1 MVSTWVVRK
10 PPLVEE
16 QFAEDM
22 IPPEFEER
30 VSKQGMVLRGWAPQ
44 LRILAHSSVG
54 GFLTHC
60 GWSSV
65 IESLGLGKPLILF
78 PGGSAD
84 LGLIARLMHWNKI
97 GFEVERNDVDGSFK
111 SDLVAACIKRVMVD
125 PEGEQLRA
133 NALAMKEI
141 FGNVELSNKC
151 LDDLKHLHQQNTMDR
166 TKKLHIAMF
175 PWLAYGHTM
184 PFLEVSKFLAQKGH
198 RISYIST
205 PKNISRLPK
214 LPPLLSSNITFV
226 EFSLPQVD
234 GLPPGVES
242 TAEVPIENVPY
253 LKNAYDK
260 LQGPLTEF
268 LKNSNVNWLIHDFEP
283 YWLPGVAAPLGI
295 NLVLF
300 CLFNATA
307 LAFMGPPSALLGEF
321 RKRPEEFTVVPE
333 WIDYPCN
340 VALKHHEIVNH
351 IKCMDDV
358 SDFQRMGLL
367 IQGSQFVT
375 TRACFEFEP
384 DEIKLL
390 IKLYQKPVVPVG
402 LLPPSLPSNEDKR
415 DDKWEATKSWLDS
428 KGEKSVFYIALGSE
442 VSLSEES
449 MRQLAFGIE
458 KSNLPFIWAVRKRP
472 MGEGLID
479 NIIPPGFE
487 ERVSNRGLVLR
498 DWAPQLRILA
508 HSSVGGFLTHC
519 GWSSII
525 EALKF
530 GRALIVFSGASAD
543 QGLNARLLHGRKVGI
558 EIERNEMDG
567 SFTSDL
573 VAKTIRQ
580 VLVEPEGEAIRANAW
595 AMKEIFDNEELSNN
609 YLDGFTR
616 FIEEFAPNS
625 ACHTQIYISFVV
637 FSLPQIQGLPA
648 EVESISEL
656 PIDQIPSL
664 KKAYDKLQDPLTEF
678 LKNSNVN
685 WIIHDFAPY
694 WLPRV
699 ATLLGINLVFF
710 STFNA
715 TSFVSMGPPS
725 ALLGDLQQRPEDFK
739 AVPENLCN
747 IAMKLHETVNSTNSA
762 WMMYLISNGWD
773 Y

>member
-1 MVSTWVVRK
+1 
-10 PPLVEE
+10 
-16 QFAEDM
+16 
-22 IPPEFEER
+22 
-30 VSKQGMVLRGWAPQ
+30 
-44 LRILAHSSVG
+44 
-54 GFLTHC
+54 
-60 GWSSV
+60 
-65 IESLGLGKPLILF
+65 
-78 PGGSAD
+78 
-84 LGLIARLMHWNKI
+84 
-97 GFEVERNDVDGSFK
+97 
-111 SDLVAACIKRVMVD
+111 
-125 PEGEQLRA
+125 
-133 NALAMKEI
+133 
-141 FGNVELSNKC
+141 
-151 LDDLKHLHQQNTMDR
+151 MDR

-358 SDFQRMGLL
+358 SDFQRMGQL

-616 FIEEFAPNS
+616 FIED
-625 ACHTQIYISFVV
+625 ISFVE

-648 EVESISEL
+648 EAESISEL

-747 IAMKLHETVNSTNSA
+747 IAMKLHETVNYQQCMDDVSDFQRVGLLIEGCQVVTMRTCFEFEPDEVKLLIKVFQKPVVPVGLLPPSLQCHKTRIKEMINGCFLSHCGWSSIIGALKFGRALIVFSGASADQGLNARLLHGRKVGLEIERNETNCSFTSDLVAETIRQVMMEPKGEAIRANA
-762 WMMYLISNGWD
+762 WELREIFDNEELSNNCLDGFTRFIEEFAPSGCHSQV
-773 Y
+773 

>member
-1 MVSTWVVRK
+1 
-10 PPLVEE
+10 
-16 QFAEDM
+16 
-22 IPPEFEER
+22 
-30 VSKQGMVLRGWAPQ
+30 
-44 LRILAHSSVG
+44 
-54 GFLTHC
+54 
-60 GWSSV
+60 
-65 IESLGLGKPLILF
+65 
-78 PGGSAD
+78 
-84 LGLIARLMHWNKI
+84 
-97 GFEVERNDVDGSFK
+97 
-111 SDLVAACIKRVMVD
+111 
-125 PEGEQLRA
+125 
-133 NALAMKEI
+133 
-141 FGNVELSNKC
+141 
-151 LDDLKHLHQQNTMDR
+151 MDR

-358 SDFQRMGLL
+358 SDFQRMGQL

-616 FIEEFAPNS
+616 FIED
-625 ACHTQIYISFVV
+625 ISFVE

-648 EVESISEL
+648 EAESISEL

-664 KKAYDKLQDPLTEF
+664 KKAYDKLQDPLTEL

-710 STFNA
+710 STFNV

-739 AVPENLCN
+739 AVPENLCCQVVTMRTCFEFEPDEVKLLIKVFQKSVVPVGLLPPSLHYGYSSIGCFLSHGGWSSIIGALKFGRALIVFSGASADQGLN
-747 IAMKLHETVNSTNSA
+747 ARLLHGRKVGLEIERNETNGSFTSDLVAETIRQVMMEPKGEAIRANAWAMREIFDNEEL
-762 WMMYLISNGWD
+762 SNNCLDGFTRFIEEFAPSGCHSQV
-773 Y
+773 

>member
-1 MVSTWVVRK
+1 
-10 PPLVEE
+10 
-16 QFAEDM
+16 
-22 IPPEFEER
+22 
-30 VSKQGMVLRGWAPQ
+30 
-44 LRILAHSSVG
+44 
-54 GFLTHC
+54 
-60 GWSSV
+60 
-65 IESLGLGKPLILF
+65 
-78 PGGSAD
+78 
-84 LGLIARLMHWNKI
+84 
-97 GFEVERNDVDGSFK
+97 
-111 SDLVAACIKRVMVD
+111 
-125 PEGEQLRA
+125 
-133 NALAMKEI
+133 
-141 FGNVELSNKC
+141 
-151 LDDLKHLHQQNTMDR
+151 MDR

-358 SDFQRMGLL
+358 SDFQRMGQL

-616 FIEEFAPNS
+616 FIEEFAPS
-625 ACHTQIYISFVV
+625 ACHNQI
-637 FSLPQIQGLPA
+637 
-648 EVESISEL
+648 
-656 PIDQIPSL
+656 
-664 KKAYDKLQDPLTEF
+664 
-678 LKNSNVN
+678 
-685 WIIHDFAPY
+685 
-694 WLPRV
+694 
-699 ATLLGINLVFF
+699 
-710 STFNA
+710 
-715 TSFVSMGPPS
+715 
-725 ALLGDLQQRPEDFK
+725 
-739 AVPENLCN
+739 
-747 IAMKLHETVNSTNSA
+747 
-762 WMMYLISNGWD
+762 
-773 Y
+773 

>member
-1 MVSTWVVRK
+1 
-10 PPLVEE
+10 
-16 QFAEDM
+16 
-22 IPPEFEER
+22 
-30 VSKQGMVLRGWAPQ
+30 
-44 LRILAHSSVG
+44 
-54 GFLTHC
+54 
-60 GWSSV
+60 
-65 IESLGLGKPLILF
+65 
-78 PGGSAD
+78 
-84 LGLIARLMHWNKI
+84 
-97 GFEVERNDVDGSFK
+97 
-111 SDLVAACIKRVMVD
+111 
-125 PEGEQLRA
+125 
-133 NALAMKEI
+133 
-141 FGNVELSNKC
+141 
-151 LDDLKHLHQQNTMDR
+151 
-166 TKKLHIAMF
+166 MF

-184 PFLEVSKFLAQKGH
+184 PFLKVSKFLAQNGH

-214 LPPLLSSNITFV
+214 LPPHLSSNITFV

-268 LKNSNVNWLIHDFEP
+268 LKNSNVNWIIHDFEP

-307 LAFMGPPSALLGEF
+307 LAFLGPPSALLGEF

-340 VALKHHEIVNH
+340 IALKHHEIVNH

-358 SDFQRMGLL
+358 SDFQRMGQL

-415 DDKWEATKSWLDS
+415 DDKWDATKSWLDS

-442 VSLSEES
+442 VNLSEES

-472 MGEGLID
+472 MDEGLID

-558 EIERNEMDG
+558 EIERNVMDG

-616 FIEEFAPNS
+616 FIEEFAPS
-625 ACHTQIYISFVV
+625 ACQ
-637 FSLPQIQGLPA
+637 
-648 EVESISEL
+648 VESISEL

-664 KKAYDKLQDPLTEF
+664 KKAYDNLPDPLTEF

-699 ATLLGINLVFF
+699 ATLLGINLIFF

-739 AVPENLCN
+739 AVPEDPCN
-747 IAMKLHETVNSTNSA
+747 IAIYEAPRDKACCSSGVVASITAVPLNEDKRDDKCEVNLSEDSMHQLAFGIEKSNLPYIWVVRKLPAGCFLSHGGWSSVIEALKFGRALIVFSGASADQGLNARLLHGRKVGLEIERNETDGSFTSDLVAETIRQVMMEPKGEAIRANAWAMREIFDNEELSKNCLDGFTWIIEEFAPSA
-762 WMMYLISNGWD
+762 CHSQV
-773 Y
+773 